1 MPQLD
6 PTVWPTQ
13 LFWLAVTFIAL
24 YLIVW
29 RVALPRIAD
38 VLEARQRKLDDDLKK
53 ATALKE
59 EAEQILAD
67 YEKLRADAQASAHE
81 VLKTANDAL
90 KAEAEQQTA
99 ALAAKLAA
107 QTEEAEAR
115 IAAAKASALSSL
127 EGTVS
132 EVVMAATEKLIG
144 VRAGSQEVDRAV
156 SDVMGSQAKGGGH

>member
-6 PTVWPTQ
+6 PAVWPTQ
-13 LFWLAVTFIAL
+13 IIWLAITFIAL

-29 RVALPRIAD
+29 RIALPRIAD

-59 EAEQILAD
+59 EAETILAE
-67 YEKLRADAQASAHE
+67 YERMRAGAQAAAHE
-81 VLKTANDAL
+81 AL
-90 KAEAEQQTA
+90 QKAQGEMKAEAERKNSETA
-99 ALAAKLAA
+99 ARLNQ

-115 IAAAKASALSSL
+115 IAAAKTAAVTSL

-132 EVVMAATEKLIG
+132 EVVAAATEKLIG
-144 VRAGSQEVDRAV
+144 VKAGDQEIARVVGA
-156 SDVMGSQAKGGGH
+156 VMGGKR

>member
-13 LFWLAVTFIAL
+13 LFWLTLTFVAL

-29 RVALPRIAD
+29 RVALPRISE

-59 EAEQILAD
+59 EAEAILAE
-67 YEKLRADAQASAHE
+67 YEKMRADAQASAHQA
-81 VLKTANDAL
+81 LQATHDAL
-90 KAEAEQQTA
+90 KEEAERETE
-99 ALAAKLAA
+99 ALAAKLSA

-115 IAAAKASALSSL
+115 IAAAKSAALASL

-132 EVVMAATEKLIG
+132 EVVVAATEKLIG
-144 VRAGSQEVDRAV
+144 VKAGGQEVARV
-156 SDVMGSQAKGGGH
+156 VGDVMGSQVKGEGR